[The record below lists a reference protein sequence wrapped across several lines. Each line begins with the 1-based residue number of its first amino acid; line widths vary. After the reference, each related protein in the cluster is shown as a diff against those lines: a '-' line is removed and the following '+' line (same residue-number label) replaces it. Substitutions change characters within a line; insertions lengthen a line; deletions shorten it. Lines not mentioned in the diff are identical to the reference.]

1 MPTEPPSP
9 SAIAATRRALHG
21 AAELLLAG
29 PQYRAHG
36 TIRLRIV
43 PGGFATVA
51 GPEVRVD
58 RDAVVAGDRRA
69 ALAATTYA
77 EAAADLGILCGAPA
91 GVYHEGSG
99 AQPDDPVDV
108 DATVAGYLA
117 GCFATGDAA
126 LRRLAPE
133 HTPVLWPEHFD
144 VGITV
149 DEVNYGVSLGD
160 SAVAEPYAYVGPWKP
175 RSGDFWNYPFG
186 AARLLRE
193 LGDEDAIAAFF
204 AMGRERAARDPLAA

>member
-1 MPTEPPSP
+1 MPTEPPDP
-9 SAIAATRRALHG
+9 AAIAMTRLALHG

-29 PQYRAHG
+29 PQHRTHG

-58 RDAVVAGDRRA
+58 GREVVAGDRRA
-69 ALAATTYA
+69 ALAGTTF
-77 EAAADLGILCGAPA
+77 AAAGAEVGIEAGAPV

-99 AQPDDPVDV
+99 AAPGEHV
-108 DATVAGYLA
+108 DADPAVAGYLA
-117 GCFATGDAA
+117 DCFATGDAA

-133 HTPVLWPEHFD
+133 LTPVLWPEHFD
-144 VGITV
+144 VGVTV

-160 SAVAEPYAYVGPWKP
+160 SAVPEPYAYVGPWQP
-175 RSGDFWNYPFG
+175 RAGEFWNVPFG

-193 LGDEDAIAAFF
+193 LGDEEGAAAFF
-204 AMGRERAARDPLAA
+204 AQGREYAARDPLAG

>member
-1 MPTEPPSP
+1 MPTEPPDP
-9 SAIAATRRALHG
+9 AAIAMTRLALHG

-29 PQYRAHG
+29 PQHRTHG

-58 RDAVVAGDRRA
+58 GREVVAGDRRA
-69 ALAATTYA
+69 ALAGTTYA
-77 EAAADLGILCGAPA
+77 AAGAEVGIEAGAPV

-99 AQPDDPVDV
+99 AAPGEHV
-108 DATVAGYLA
+108 DADPAVAGYLA
-117 GCFATGDAA
+117 DCFATGDAA

-133 HTPVLWPEHFD
+133 LTPVLWPEH
-144 VGITV
+144 
-149 DEVNYGVSLGD
+149 
-160 SAVAEPYAYVGPWKP
+160 AYVGPWQP
-175 RSGDFWNYPFG
+175 RAGEFWNVPFG

-193 LGDEDAIAAFF
+193 LGDTDGVAAFF
-204 AMGRERAARDPLAA
+204 AQGREYAARDPLAS